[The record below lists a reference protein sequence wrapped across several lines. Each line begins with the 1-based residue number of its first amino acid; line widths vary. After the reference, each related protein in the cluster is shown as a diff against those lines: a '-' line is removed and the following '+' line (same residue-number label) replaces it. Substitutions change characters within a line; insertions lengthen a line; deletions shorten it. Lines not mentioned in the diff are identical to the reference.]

1 MPLAPVV
8 HLYSSFQ
15 HELVQL
21 HNNAVAA
28 NIYDSHIGSR
38 EKSYNVYSGALYHE
52 FSSRNGWDFF
62 AFDAYKTQAPDV
74 KNIVFHDKIFPVHV
88 F

>member
-28 NIYDSHIGSR
+28 NIYDPHIGSR
-38 EKSYNVYSGALYHE
+38 EKSYNVYSCALYHE

-62 AFDAYKTQAPDV
+62 AFDTYKTQEPDV
-74 KNIVFHDKIFPVHV
+74 KNIFFMKRFLPVL
-88 F
+88 